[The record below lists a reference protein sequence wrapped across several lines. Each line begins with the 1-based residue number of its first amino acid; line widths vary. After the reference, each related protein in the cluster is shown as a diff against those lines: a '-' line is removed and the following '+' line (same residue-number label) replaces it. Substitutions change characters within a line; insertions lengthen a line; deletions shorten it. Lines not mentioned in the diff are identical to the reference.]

1 MKIVAPDLRV
11 STKFHITEHIFD
23 FRKTLGQILANFSTH
38 KGGTQKKNVPV
49 HKYVRVKIVA
59 PDLRAST
66 KFHITEHIFD
76 FGKTLGQILANFST
90 HKGGPQKKMSLY
102 INM

>member
-11 STKFHITEHIFD
+11 STKFHITKHIFD

-49 HKYVRVKIVA
+49 HKYVQVKIAV

-76 FGKTLGQILANFST
+76 FRKTLVQIWLLIQLIRVA
-90 HKGGPQKKMSLY
+90 HKKKCPRT
-102 INM
+102 